1 MNALLIAHE
10 LACAALFFSVFCRML
25 KTSTRTRVL
34 VRLAFWLLGIVAM
47 AGMAW
52 PILGW
57 PLPWFGVAL
66 CLAIVFLQSVTAFY
80 WSRGVPRQFIKGDA
94 AYAQPDHQHPA

>member
-25 KTSTRTRVL
+25 KTSTRTRVP
-34 VRLAFWLLGIVAM
+34 VRMAFWLLGTVAV

-52 PILGW
+52 PVLGW
-57 PLPWFGVAL
+57 PLPWFGVLL
-66 CLAIVFLQSVTAFY
+66 CLAIVVVQSVTAYY
-80 WSRGVPRQFIKGDA
+80 WSRGVPRQFIKGGA
-94 AYAQPDHQHPA
+94 AYGQH